1 MLIKCRECGKEI
13 SDQAEMCPHCGTPY
27 VVKGEPVDE
36 VTQTVAPSNG
46 EQQYAQQPQPQ
57 QPQPHQY
64 QQPQQPY
71 YPPQQ
76 GGSGNGLLYL
86 IIGLLAAGLIGLGL
100 YVFLGQKNDTQEQ
113 TGKEAAK
120 VETPTTATT
129 EKTEELEKPAPQVE
143 KVIVAV
149 PEKEPTDYPQGHFAL
164 TGSISN
170 YDCHIDLDLSGNEAT
185 GSYYYTKNGSA
196 NRLYLT
202 GEVNGQHV
210 ELHEYNSDGDQTG
223 YFNGMFN
230 GITYEGTFI
239 NYKSQVMAF
248 KFFAK

>member
-1 MLIKCRECGKEI
+1 MLIKCRECGQEI
-13 SDQAEMCPHCGTPY
+13 SDKAEMCPHCGTPF

-36 VTQTVAPSNG
+36 TTQMNAAPNPG
-46 EQQYAQQPQPQ
+46 NTQQQQYQQP
-57 QPQPHQY
+57 

-76 GGSGNGLLYL
+76 NSSGNGLLYL

-100 YVFLGQKNDTQEQ
+100 YVFLGQKSDTQEQ
-113 TGKEAAK
+113 TGKEVAK
-120 VETPTTATT
+120 VETPTTTT
-129 EKTEELEKPAPQVE
+129 ETEEKPAPQVE

-164 TGSISN
+164 DGSISK
-170 YDCHIDLDLSGNEAT
+170 YGCHIDLDLSDNEAT
-185 GSYYYTKNGSA
+185 GSYYYTKNGS
-196 NRLYLT
+196 NHRLYLT

-210 ELHEYNSDGDQTG
+210 ELHEYNDDGDQTG

-239 NYKSQVMAF
+239 NYKSQVMGF
-248 KFFAK
+248 KFYAK